1 MTREMV
7 LEMRGVPRRRG
18 ARGRIAAAA
27 VVALLGLLALPAA
40 AGAVGQPGTTYSLQ
54 IGRGATETSIQ
65 RIAPDG
71 SVSPV
76 PAINGPGVEPLNA
89 PVGITVD
96 AEGYLIVADA
106 DGYEHAAYC
115 GYVDV
120 GGPVNPG
127 CGAILRINP
136 DTGATQV
143 LSTGDKH
150 ANPYS
155 VLLPPDG
162 SITNGGDDS
171 LIISD
176 SAEGLIR
183 LDPHAPFNAG
193 ESYMPSGTQDLS
205 HSRGNWGLARDPVTG
220 DILATNS
227 GVPGVP
233 LSGPGCET
241 PQTTGYIARYSS
253 DGTFERYYCDPRIT
267 APRGIEFD
275 STGTA
280 YVVDPITRNADESYG
295 ALLEITPQDQINYKA
310 AGDLF
315 RAPSGVAID
324 YSGSRLLVADE
335 ISGGGSV
342 LAVDGFG
349 GDQSAVAAI
358 GSFPIDLAVDRRGAE
373 SSNLDFAIPARDPYR
388 AHAFVGGNAFQLEL
402 MAKHRERLGVQAS
415 KEALERMAHATR
427 RQLTTATVAVEVG
440 EVRRADGE
448 LRFAVRVQNKTGHK
462 FPSGYPARRAWLHV
476 QVREGNRT
484 VFDCG
489 GFTEDGN
496 VAGIADQHRQPH
508 VNEIRRPQDVLI
520 WEMVALDVDGEPT
533 TSLASMATRG
543 KDNRLLPRGYSMGG
557 PHVDATAPVG
567 VGSDIDFT
575 GGGDGVQVA
584 IPYAA
589 DAADATVIVWVHY
602 QTIPPHW
609 VEALRAVDADE
620 CRTYVELYDTMDK
633 APETIAVV
641 VAREE
646 R

>member
-96 AEGYLIVADA
+96 AEGCLIVADA

-373 SSNLDFAIPARDPYR
+373 SSNLDFAIPAQIKVPKKPKKKHKKKPKKKKIKLQYTRVSAFDDNPKGSDAYYDGSQTTGLKLLNFEAVEPGSKILFECLDSDCTSSAGGPLDGKVVQTAPGDGKLALSFQSTGLVGKFRIFSYFDSTTKGRSIGFVKDFKAELIGPSIAVSDGSRCQVLPVYKVKGGKAPKVKR
-388 AHAFVGGNAFQLEL
+388 ACTTQAQIIAKDKRVLRKLLTRKVVGG
-402 MAKHRERLGVQAS
+402 K
-415 KEALERMAHATR
+415 K
-427 RQLTTATVAVEVG
+427 
-440 EVRRADGE
+440 
-448 LRFAVRVQNKTGHK
+448 
-462 FPSGYPARRAWLHV
+462 
-476 QVREGNRT
+476 
-484 VFDCG
+484 G
-489 GFTEDGN
+489 G
-496 VAGIADQHRQPH
+496 R
-508 VNEIRRPQDVLI
+508 
-520 WEMVALDVDGEPT
+520 
-533 TSLASMATRG
+533 
-543 KDNRLLPRGYSMGG
+543 
-557 PHVDATAPVG
+557 
-567 VGSDIDFT
+567 
-575 GGGDGVQVA
+575 
-584 IPYAA
+584 
-589 DAADATVIVWVHY
+589 
-602 QTIPPHW
+602 
-609 VEALRAVDADE
+609 
-620 CRTYVELYDTMDK
+620 
-633 APETIAVV
+633 
-641 VAREE
+641 
-646 R
+646 